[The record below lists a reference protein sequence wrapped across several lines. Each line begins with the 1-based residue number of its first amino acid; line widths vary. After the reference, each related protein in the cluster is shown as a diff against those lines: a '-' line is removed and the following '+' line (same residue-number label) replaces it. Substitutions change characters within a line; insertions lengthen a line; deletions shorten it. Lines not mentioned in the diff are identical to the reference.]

1 MEKNWIKE
9 IIEFVRNAMNEGL
22 SIYTYKREECY
33 DIRVVRNNS
42 LYETFDITVCK
53 DDITIASPNG
63 GFAKIEYK
71 RSKRDELELD
81 SIMLSIEEYKNDV
94 ALSEFSGFFNK
105 EDKPRNIDSLD
116 DDD

>member
-1 MEKNWIKE
+1 MEKNWIEE

-22 SIYTYKREECY
+22 IIYADIY
-33 DIRVVRNNS
+33 DKYHIKIIKNYS
-42 LYETFDITVCK
+42 LYETFDIIIYK
-53 DDITIASPNG
+53 DHITMTSPNG

-81 SIMLSIEEYKNDV
+81 SMMLSIEEYKNDV
-94 ALSEFSGFFNK
+94 ALSEFHGFFNK
-105 EDKPRNIDSLD
+105 EDKPTSIDSLD

>member
-1 MEKNWIKE
+1 MEKNWIEE

-22 SIYTYKREECY
+22 TIYSGKY
-33 DIRVVRNNS
+33 DDGYQIRIIRNHS
-42 LYETFDITVCK
+42 LYETFDIIIYK
-53 DDITIASPNG
+53 DYITMTSPNG

-94 ALSEFSGFFNK
+94 ALSEFRGFFNK
-105 EDKPRNIDSLD
+105 EDKPTTIDSLD